1 MKNAGS
7 DPYSDFIILDWIRI
21 FIQILDWIR
30 IVIQFLD
37 WIRIRI
43 KQIRIWNIVVLTFIS
58 NMIYTCQVRG
68 TTKYHLSPF
77 EQRAFAGAISKGIPN
92 TLWRIRY
99 ETPTKRF
106 LTYSNLINLSSFKKS
121 FLTLKEQYSKLKL
134 SQTW

>member
-43 KQIRIWNIVVLTFIS
+43 KQKRI
-58 NMIYTCQVRG
+58 
-68 TTKYHLSPF
+68 
-77 EQRAFAGAISKGIPN
+77 
-92 TLWRIRY
+92 
-99 ETPTKRF
+99 
-106 LTYSNLINLSSFKKS
+106 
-121 FLTLKEQYSKLKL
+121 
-134 SQTW
+134 